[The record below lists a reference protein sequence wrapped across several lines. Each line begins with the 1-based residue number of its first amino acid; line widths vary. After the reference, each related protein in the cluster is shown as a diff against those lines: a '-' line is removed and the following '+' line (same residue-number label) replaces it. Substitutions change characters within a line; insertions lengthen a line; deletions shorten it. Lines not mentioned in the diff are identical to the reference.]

1 MKKAGLLLFCLLI
14 TLQVQPQAV
23 VTYTPTEDIIANPE
37 RGFYAHMESF
47 NGGNLLNKNN
57 LVSLREQNGVTLI
70 LMMNYLK
77 KFIDAPL
84 SDEVLANVEA
94 NFNIMREAG
103 VKCVLRYAYKSS
115 ENDRPWDPTV
125 EMTQTHITQLAP
137 IIYRN
142 SDVIA
147 VMETGFVGVWGE
159 WYYSTNFGF
168 PAADFEK
175 RNTVVDALLN
185 ALPERRMIQL
195 RTPKLKFGI
204 CGITS
209 DDALTEDEAY
219 NGSKKARIG
228 HHNDCFLANASD
240 YGTYG
245 NLAVEKAFLEQDTKY
260 LPMGGE
266 TCNPSEYSGCMNALV
281 EMERFHW
288 SYLNKDYHRTVLNNW
303 DAIGCMEVV
312 KKKLGYRFVL
322 ETGTYTGSARPG
334 GCFTVKISL
343 TNQGW
348 AAPYNMR
355 DVELILVKE
364 DGSEKYWIRLPE
376 NPQFWM
382 HLQPVTIDR
391 QIGLPSTISEGTY
404 HVYLNLPDPEVNLFS
419 RPEYS
424 IRLANGGTWDAATG
438 YNDLNTDLVV
448 SASAPESTCTGDLT
462 FLSFPRVPHLD
473 QLTVVQNIPLERN
486 DRIYP
491 NPVSYNQ
498 TLVAEFD
505 SDRYDSARMTITS
518 ITGQVVDTRSLQVT
532 QGHNRILLTSP
543 ESATPGIYILS
554 INGSNRYLLKKLTVQ
569 QQ

>member
-1 MKKAGLLLFCLLI
+1 MKKAGLLLFCLLMAI
-14 TLQVQPQAV
+14 QVQPQVV
-23 VTYTPTEDIIANPE
+23 VTYTPTDDIIANPE
-37 RGFYAHMESF
+37 RGFYDHRESF
-47 NGGNLLNKNN
+47 NGGTLLTRES
-57 LVSLREQNGVTLI
+57 LVSLRENNGITLI

-84 SDEVLANVEA
+84 SDELLANVEA
-94 NFNIMREAG
+94 NFNVMREAG
-103 VKCVLRYAYKSS
+103 VKCVLRFAYKSS

-125 EMTQTHITQLAP
+125 EMTQTHINQLAP
-137 IIYRN
+137 ILYRN

-147 VMETGFVGVWGE
+147 VMQAGFVGVWGE
-159 WYYSTNFGF
+159 WYYTTNFGF

-175 RNTVVDALLN
+175 RNIVVDGLLN

-209 DDALTEDEAY
+209 GDALTENEAFT
-219 NGSKKARIG
+219 GSKVARIG
-228 HHNDCFLANASD
+228 HHNDCFLASSSD

-245 NLAVEKAFLEQDTKY
+245 NLAVEKAYLEQDTRY

-266 TCNPSEYSGCMNALV
+266 TCNPSEYSGCFNALA
-281 EMERFHW
+281 ELERFHW
-288 SYLNKDYHRTVLNNW
+288 SYLNRGYHRTVLNAW
-303 DAIGCMEVV
+303 DAIGCMDVV

-322 ETGTYTGSARPG
+322 ETGTFTGSARPG
-334 GCFTVKISL
+334 GCFSATISL
-343 TNQGW
+343 INQGW

-355 DVELILVKE
+355 DVELILVKD

-382 HLQPVTIDR
+382 PLQPVTINR
-391 QIGLPSTISEGTY
+391 QITLPSTISEGTY

-424 IRLANGGTWDAATG
+424 IRMANDGTWDAATG
-438 YNDLNTDLVV
+438 YNDLKTDLVIS
-448 SASAPESTCTGDLT
+448 SAAPESTCTGDLA
-462 FLSFPRVPHLD
+462 FLPFPRIPHLD
-473 QLTVVQNIPLERN
+473 QLTAVRNIPLERN
-486 DRIYP
+486 DKIYP
-491 NPVSYNQ
+491 NPVHFNQ

-505 SDRYDSARMTITS
+505 SDRYETAQITITS
-518 ITGQVVDTRSLQVT
+518 ISGQVVDSRSLPVNA
-532 QGHNRILLTSP
+532 GHNRILLTSP
-543 ESATPGIYILS
+543 ESATPGIYVLS

-569 QQ
+569 EP